1 MYLYKITLTNGNIF
15 IIKSKEMINALLEK
29 IEFYE
34 WKDYLLA
41 ERTTMYVGDKA
52 IKNNI
57 VMIKSDTIS
66 SIEYYAGNPTL

>member
-41 ERTTMYVGDKA
+41 ERTIMYVGDKA
-52 IKNNI
+52 VKNNI

-66 SIEYYAGNPTL
+66 SIEYYVSNPTL

>member
-1 MYLYKITLTNGNIF
+1 MYLYKIILTNGNIF
-15 IIKSKEMINALLEK
+15 IVKSKEMINALLEK

-34 WKDYLLA
+34 WNDYLLA

-52 IKNNI
+52 VKNNI

-66 SIEYYAGNPTL
+66 SIEYYVSNPTL

>member
-52 IKNNI
+52 VKNNI

-66 SIEYYAGNPTL
+66 SIEYYVSNPTL

>member
-15 IIKSKEMINALLEK
+15 IVKSKEMINGLLEK

-41 ERTTMYVGDKA
+41 ERTIMYVGDKA
-52 IKNNI
+52 VKNNI

-66 SIEYYAGNPTL
+66 SIEYYVSNPTV